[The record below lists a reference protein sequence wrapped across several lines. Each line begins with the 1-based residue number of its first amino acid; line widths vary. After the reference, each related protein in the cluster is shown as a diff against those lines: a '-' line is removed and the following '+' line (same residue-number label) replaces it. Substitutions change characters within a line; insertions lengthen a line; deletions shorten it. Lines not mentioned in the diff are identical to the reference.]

1 MLKNFKPISLILL
14 AGAFSFPEGAWAVPA
29 IAGESLNVSQ
39 QNGKCSGVVE
49 DEFGPVAGASV
60 IVKGTTNGIMTD
72 MDGNFTLEGVKKG
85 DIIQISFIGY
95 TTQEL
100 QYTGQPT
107 LRIKLTEDTQKLD
120 EVVVVAFGTQK
131 KVNVTGAVSSVGAK
145 ELSARPVNSTIDA
158 LQGVVPGMNIST
170 SNAGG
175 SLNADK
181 SFNIRGSGKIGD
193 YGSALTPLVLIDG
206 MEGDINAINP
216 QDIENIS
223 VLKDAAASSI
233 YGSRAP
239 GGVILVTTKKGKSGK
254 ANINYNNN
262 FRFNSPLNMPHMAD
276 SYSFALAVNDQ
287 IANTAN
293 AGAPMYSAT
302 KLQQI
307 LDYQQGKGSQYMW
320 DLNGRWNSFDDP
332 NRLDIMPA
340 ANTDWLHELFGS
352 SFTQEHSLSV
362 NGGSEAMQYYLSANY
377 LDQGGLLEYGDDGKK
392 RYSLTAKINADLT
405 KWLKVGYSIRFNRSD
420 FESPSFANAGASDV
434 HSNVFYFDV
443 CRYWPVIPVVD
454 PNGYYTAESKIY
466 QLTTGGRYKTQ
477 SDVLAQQLQFLIEP
491 IKNWKTTVELNY
503 RSNYNF
509 DHTDYQTAYAYDVS
523 KNPYAIAN
531 TTSGVKEYGYK
542 SNFFNPNI
550 FTEYSKQLENIISRL
565 WSVSKASCLKN
576 VRLRPGRMESW
587 QEFRR

>member
-14 AGAFSFPEGAWAVPA
+14 AGAFSFPEGALAVPA
-29 IAGESLNVSQ
+29 IAGERLNVSQ

-100 QYTGQPT
+100 QYTGQPS

-392 RYSLTAKINADLT
+392 RYSLTAKVNADLT

-477 SDVLAQQLQFLIEP
+477 SDVLAQQL
-491 IKNWKTTVELNY
+491 
-503 RSNYNF
+503 
-509 DHTDYQTAYAYDVS
+509 
-523 KNPYAIAN
+523 
-531 TTSGVKEYGYK
+531 
-542 SNFFNPNI
+542 
-550 FTEYSKQLENIISRL
+550 
-565 WSVSKASCLKN
+565 
-576 VRLRPGRMESW
+576 
-587 QEFRR
+587 